1 MHTGA
6 LMLIEFLL
14 GTFLNLYHARLGLE
28 PRWRGSNKLNIH
40 NVIIMWDNSYV
51 RPSVGQPLS
60 VQADDNIIT

>member
-1 MHTGA
+1 
-6 LMLIEFLL
+6 MLIEFLL
-14 GTFLNLYHARLGLE
+14 DTFLNLHHARLGLE